1 MGAYHAMLVHFPLA
15 LWTTAVLVIL
25 IRALSDGSFAQACDR
40 VLTPLLLL
48 GVLAG
53 VLAYVVGFLVRPV
66 EAIIHSPMGRN
77 HLLVAS
83 WTLAY
88 WSLVLVTR
96 WRLGERVWL
105 GVSRWIMFGIA
116 ALGVG
121 LLTITGNLGGL
132 LTETGKATAV
142 TELLRALGWEVY
154 TTFYVPDFVLVL
166 IVVASAAMVVIG
178 FVGRKRA
185 TASENR

>member
-15 LWTTAVLVIL
+15 LWTTAALVIL
-25 IRALSDGSFAQACDR
+25 IRALSDGSFAQSCDR

-53 VLAYVVGFLVRPV
+53 LVAYLVGFMVRPV
-66 EAIIHSPMGRN
+66 ESIIHSPMGRN

-88 WSLVLVTR
+88 WILVLVTR
-96 WRLGERVWL
+96 WRLGVHAWH
-105 GVSRWIMFGIA
+105 GASRWIMLGIA

-166 IVVASAAMVVIG
+166 IVVAVAVMVVVSI
-178 FVGRKRA
+178 VGHRRF
-185 TASENR
+185 SN